1 MIEHCARW
9 DNSPFI
15 SRDSWK
21 FFFSFFLI
29 SEKIGKKEK
38 KCDGRAVVE
47 RILNLIVRDGIFWIP
62 KNSFLFFFSYYRVEK
77 IKVAK
82 RS

>member
-38 KCDGRAVVE
+38 KRDGRVE

-62 KNSFLFFFSYYRVEK
+62 KNSFLFSFNYRVEK
-77 IKVAK
+77 IKIAK

>member
-1 MIEHCARW
+1 MRDGIILLSSRGILG
-9 DNSPFI
+9 NS
-15 SRDSWK
+15 
-21 FFFSFFLI
+21 FFFFFLI

-38 KCDGRAVVE
+38 KRDGRAVVE

-62 KNSFLFFFSYYRVEK
+62 KNFFLFSFFNYRVEK

>member
-1 MIEHCARW
+1 MRDGI
-9 DNSPFI
+9 I
-15 SRDSWK
+15 LSRDSWK

-62 KNSFLFFFSYYRVEK
+62 KNSFLSFFNYRVEK